1 MLYTGKGDKGTTKL
15 FNTPSGERL
24 PKTHP
29 VFEALGTVDELVA
42 LLGLLKVRA
51 AATDVFTVGER
62 PDAIIHRVQETL
74 FVLQA
79 ELAGAGMSITDDR
92 AVELGAIVDAI
103 EKELPPITSFFI
115 AGGTEA
121 AAQADVCRAV
131 ARRMERTLLRATES
145 GIVITPG
152 SLAYANR
159 LSSLLYAF
167 ARYFNHTAGIGDVPP
182 TYNK

>member
-15 FNTPSGERL
+15 FNTPPGERL

-42 LLGLLKVRA
+42 FLGVLKVHA
-51 AATDVFTVGER
+51 ASAALAVADMQSEK
-62 PDAIIHRVQETL
+62 IIHTVQETL

-79 ELAGAGMSITDDR
+79 ELAGAGMSIEEAR
-92 AVELGAIVDAI
+92 VAELGTLVDAI
-103 EKELPPITSFFI
+103 EQTLPPITTFFI
-115 AGGTEA
+115 AGGTLA

-131 ARRMERTLLRATES
+131 SRRMERALLSAVEAGS
-145 GIVITPG
+145 VIAPS

-159 LSSLLYAF
+159 LSSLLYAL
-167 ARYFNHTAGIGDVPP
+167 ARAYNHADGISESAPS
-182 TYNK
+182 YS